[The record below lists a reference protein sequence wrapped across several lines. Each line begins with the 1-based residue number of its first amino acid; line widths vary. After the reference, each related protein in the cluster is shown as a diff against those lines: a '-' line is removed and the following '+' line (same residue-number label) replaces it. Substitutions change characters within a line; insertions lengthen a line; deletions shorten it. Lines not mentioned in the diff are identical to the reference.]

1 MDTNIF
7 TQRRTKLLSLL
18 DNKSMVLLPAYRE
31 LGRNYPANPYLSFR
45 ASSHFLYFVGQSFS
59 HAYFLLIPNQK
70 PRLYIEE
77 NTVSDQLWHGKTPT
91 FQEIGVQNACEVY
104 ALNALANDLRQ
115 LGLDQIATVPSFYPH
130 IQQEQSKLLG
140 REISSPLH
148 AQDQDALLCD
158 AIVQMRMIHD
168 EFAIAQLKD
177 AAALTSK
184 AHIFGMNQTKSAKNT
199 AQLFA
204 DFMSVLQREG
214 LTSSYP
220 PIITTHGEVLHCHHY
235 HDRLENGDLLLV
247 DFGAENA
254 HGWAGDV
261 TRTWPVNGRF
271 DDAQKLIYQMVLDIQ
286 KSAINLVK
294 PNVEYRKIHEHVG
307 FLFNQALLE
316 IGILKGA
323 TAQTLYE
330 YNCHALFFPHG
341 IGHLIGLDVHDMED
355 LGDRAGYQKGRS
367 RSTRFGDGYLRLDR
381 PLQKGMAVTIE
392 PGFYQVEALL
402 NHPEIAGE
410 HVAKHVDWDRLA
422 QFKSVRG
429 IRIEDDILVGEDGPI
444 NLTQSIPKEI
454 NDLEDLLRRS

>member
-1 MDTNIF
+1 MSISTWIN
-7 TQRRTKLLSLL
+7 RRNKLLSLL
-18 DNKSMVLLPAYRE
+18 DNQTIVLLPSYRE
-31 LGRNYPANPYLSFR
+31 IGRNYPANPYVAFR

-59 HAYFLLIPNQK
+59 NAYFVLIPHQS

-77 NTVSDQLWHGKTPT
+77 NTVSDQLWHGKTES
-91 FQEIGVQNACEVY
+91 FKEIAQKLNCEVR
-104 ALNALANDLRQ
+104 AIDTLQSDLQ
-115 LGLDQIATVPSFYPH
+115 TLGLQKIATVPSFYPH
-130 IQQEQSKLLG
+130 IQAEQSQLLN
-140 REISSPLH
+140 RDLSPKQISS
-148 AQDQDALLCD
+148 QDALLCD

-168 EFAIAQLKD
+168 ESAITQLKD
-177 AAALTSK
+177 AANLTAK
-184 AHIFGMNQTKSAKNT
+184 AHRFGMIQTKHAQNT
-199 AQLFA
+199 AHLFA

-214 LTSSYP
+214 LTSAYP
-220 PIITTHGEVLHCHHY
+220 PIITTHGEILHCHHY
-235 HDRLENGDLLLV
+235 QDELKSGDLLLV

-254 HGWAGDV
+254 QGWAGDV

-294 PNVEYRKIHEHVG
+294 PNVEYRSIHEHVG

-316 IGILKGA
+316 IGILKGE
-323 TAQTLYE
+323 TAQALYE

-355 LGDRAGYQKGRS
+355 LGDRAGYQKGRT
-367 RSTRFGDGYLRLDR
+367 RAKRFGDGYLRLDR

-402 NHPEIAGE
+402 NDPSIAGE
-410 HVAKHVDWDRLA
+410 KVAQYVNWDRLA

-444 NLTQSIPKEI
+444 NLTQDIPKEI
-454 NDLEDLLRRS
+454 KDLEDLLNQ